1 MIMFDRN
8 KELIINDNPKS
19 PVFDEILDDLL
30 VNGEHDF
37 RDNVQPPASDI
48 KGMEHK
54 GTCKGTDSMG

>member
-30 VNGEHDF
+30 VNGENDF
-37 RDNVQPPASDI
+37 RDNVQPPANDI
-48 KGMEHK
+48 KRMEHN
-54 GTCKGTDSMG
+54 GTCKETDSMG